1 MTDGWHEAHHAA
13 GRQASAAAAEAHGS
27 GGRGW
32 PAQAWTVLSGVIGTI
47 GGIAPHV
54 LHHLTPLAGAALVT
68 GSTGSVLFGVLGFA
82 LTVPMLLRLRRRFR
96 SWLAPGIALTLFIVM
111 FTVSTVWIGPAI
123 RGEEAASSSAPVD
136 EHGH

>member
-1 MTDGWHEAHHAA
+1 MTGGGHQAHHTA
-13 GRQASAAAAEAHGS
+13 GRQAPATAAEARGS
-27 GGRGW
+27 GRRGW
-32 PAQAWTVLSGVIGTI
+32 PAQAWAPLSGVIGTI

-123 RGEEAASSSAPVD
+123 RGEEPASSGAPVD
-136 EHGH
+136 GHGH